1 MRQILLVA
9 CILGGWMPVLAA
21 QANPT
26 NSSGD
31 NPPAAP
37 PPAFQETIV
46 VTSGLAPEA
55 REESPGAVTVIAK
68 PEIEARQSESL
79 SDLIAVVPGLTVIQA
94 GSPGQQTSVFLRGAD
109 SDQTLLLWNGIELND
124 PFFGGA
130 NWQFVPSEGV
140 LRIEVLRGP
149 GSAIYGSN
157 AVGGVVQVI
166 TGGEHGATVRLEG
179 GDHGYGRGS
188 AAAGFDS
195 GPVHFDLAG
204 HLRRGDGAFANDRYD
219 SDDLSA
225 RATWSFA
232 PGASLGLLARG
243 DNSET
248 GIPFSSGEPTFERR
262 ISWQEREVALPFRLE
277 RGPWEVDAQLSDFQL
292 TSHYRDPAD
301 PTGFVSSDTDGEAIR
316 GRTVASYRAGDD
328 LRLSAGAEGE
338 RLEVT
343 EGSNFGTDLSG
354 SHQRTWAAFGE
365 AGYELGGVLHL
376 EGGLRRD
383 QNDVY
388 GGQTSLRLGTVARLG
403 RTTRLRAS
411 YGQAF
416 RAPFLGELFFPGSG
430 NPDLEPERS
439 ASAELGIEQDA
450 GPFRFGLTAFEA
462 RQRNLI
468 DFDFA
473 TFKDV
478 NVGRARSRG
487 VEGEASVRS
496 HLLFVRANATY
507 LDARDLTND
516 VPLERRP
523 RKSANL
529 VVMLTPDSRWTLALT
544 ERYVGDRPDVDPVT
558 FATRTNPGYVRTDLA
573 ASWAW
578 SPRLS
583 PYARV
588 ENATDRKYAEALGFP
603 APGRTFVGGV
613 AVHF

>member
-9 CILGGWMPVLAA
+9 CILGGWMPAVA
-21 QANPT
+21 QQPPT
-26 NSSGD
+26 
-31 NPPAAP
+31 
-37 PPAFQETIV
+37 FKETIV
-46 VTSGLAPEA
+46 VTAGLAPEPTS
-55 REESPGAVTVIAK
+55 ESPGAVTVVAK
-68 PEIEARQSESL
+68 PEIEARQSENL
-79 SDLIAVVPGLTVIQA
+79 SDVIAVVPGLTVIQA
-94 GSPGQQTSVFLRGAD
+94 GSPGQQTSVFLRGAK
-109 SDQTLLLWNGIELND
+109 SEQTLLLWNGIELND

-140 LRIEVLRGP
+140 ERVEVLRGP
-149 GSAIYGSN
+149 GSSVYGSE
-157 AVGGVVQVI
+157 AMGGVVQVI
-166 TGGEHGATVRLEG
+166 TGGERGATVRLEG

-188 AAAGFDS
+188 AVAGFDS

-204 HLRRGDGAFANDRYD
+204 HRRRGDGAFANDRFD

-225 RATWSFA
+225 RATWSLA
-232 PGASLGLLARG
+232 PGTSLGLLARG

-262 ISWQEREVALPFRLE
+262 ISWQEREVALPFRVE
-277 RGPWEVDAQLSDFQL
+277 RGPWEVDAQLSDFWL

-301 PTGFVSSDTDGEAIR
+301 PSGFTASDTDGKALR
-316 GRTVASYRAGDD
+316 GRAVVSYRAGDD
-328 LRLSAGAEGE
+328 LRLSAGGEAE

-354 SHQRTWAAFGE
+354 SHQRTWATFGE
-365 AGYELGGVLHL
+365 AGYDLGPVHL

-403 RTTRLRAS
+403 PATRLRAS
-411 YGQAF
+411 YGEAF

-430 NPDLEPERS
+430 NPDLRPETS
-439 ASAELGIEQDA
+439 TSTELGIEQDA
-450 GPFRFGLTAFEA
+450 GPFRLALTAFEA

-478 NVGRARSRG
+478 NVGRARNRG
-487 VEGEASVRS
+487 VEGEVTVRRRA
-496 HLLFVRANATY
+496 LFVRANATY
-507 LDARDLTND
+507 LDAKDLATD
-516 VPLERRP
+516 LPLNRRP

-529 VVMLTPDSRWTLALT
+529 VVMLTPGSRWTFAWT
-544 ERYVGDRPDVDPVT
+544 ERYVGERPDVDPVT
-558 FATRTNPGYVRTDLA
+558 FAPRTNPGYLRTDLA

-578 SPRLS
+578 SPRLA